1 MLKWDALKRFVFI
14 GLNSEFSGV
23 TWYIRATTVCLTF
36 PFLPLIFVAECF
48 FYVNA
53 CQFFDGGG
61 GGGLSLL
68 ALRRLQGKFLSFCGM
83 RLKMHCPEKINVL
96 VKIDYFLRSFVLL
109 SAVSTQKRGFTSSIC
124 HARAS

>member
-36 PFLPLIFVAECF
+36 PFLPLFCRGVF

-53 CQFFDGGG
+53 CQFFDGG

>member
-14 GLNSEFSGV
+14 GLNSEFSGM

-36 PFLPLIFVAECF
+36 EFRPFVAECF

-53 CQFFDGGG
+53 FQFFHGG

-68 ALRRLQGKFLSFCGM
+68 ALRRLLGKFFSFCGM

-96 VKIDYFLRSFVLL
+96 VKIDYFLKSFVLL
-109 SAVSTQKRGFTSSIC
+109 SAVSTQKRGFTSSIR